1 MFSFLSRFPL
11 LRNLLDC
18 HQVLQKSS
26 QSLPIRSEG
35 TFNLLLATYQRGE
48 KEAEAENREV
58 ILSNENFDIN
68 SAEEKNQA
76 FPHLVFSLE
85 DSFSEADSATS
96 KEKDN

>member
-1 MFSFLSRFPL
+1 M
-11 LRNLLDC
+11 
-18 HQVLQKSS
+18 QKSS